1 MIKNELISLS
11 TCIHLLQQERGFA
24 VLYIQDQQIENQK
37 KLEQFFKDTNH
48 SIGSLVPLL
57 KQWKNSA
64 KTLPE
69 QRNLII
75 GILDYFKKLEDKRQA
90 IMAYQVSPK
99 QVHDYYTFNLLTPI
113 VQLMNDLASQVN
125 KVRSNVLSA
134 FCFFQQWKEKVGLE
148 RLTLIQG
155 FIKQSFDNENY
166 QQRIEFLVNEQHQY
180 KNSFMSLA
188 SNAQRNIYRTAYNKI
203 INVDILEEIHD
214 KISKG
219 QFSEIITYQLS
230 AQKWF
235 DLISEKLDAMFTI
248 EQAFIGELDSW
259 HNTKSTDTLENL
271 NIEQRLVYKLAIFH
285 QMPNQ
290 DIKQIIDLGEI
301 YQLPKNKLIVAE
313 DHFPSHFHVVLMGW
327 VKIFKQLPNKKKV
340 VLHMLSYGETIMDNC
355 IFSNTCLKASAQSE
369 TDVLLFS
376 IPVSVVRS
384 YISQN
389 NQFMLNIL
397 SNMAN
402 KARTLD
408 HELERHKTQTVD
420 YRIGYFLLDL
430 MNQKKW
436 LSSTINL
443 PYSKSIIASQ
453 LGMRREV
460 FSRSLAGLSRIGFIV
475 KNKNITL
482 PDKYALC
489 QYCDN
494 MIAETCV
501 NYGTPKCIKQ
511 RYIF

>member
-1 MIKNELISLS
+1 MVKNNLISLS
-11 TCIHLLQQERGFA
+11 KCIHLLQQERGFA
-24 VLYIQDQQIENQK
+24 TLYIQDQQTDNQK
-37 KLEQFFKDTNH
+37 TLEQFFKDTDLAIANLE
-48 SIGSLVPLL
+48 SLL
-57 KQWKNSA
+57 KQWKNSS
-64 KTLPE
+64 KTSPE
-69 QRNLII
+69 QQNLII
-75 GILDYFKKLEDKRQA
+75 GILNYFKKIEDKRQA
-90 IMAYQVSPK
+90 IIAYQISLE
-99 QVHDYYTFNLLTPI
+99 QVHDYYTYNLVIPI
-113 VQLMNDLASQVN
+113 IQLMSDLASRVS
-125 KVRSNVLSA
+125 KVRSNILSA

-148 RLTLIQG
+148 RLTLIHG

-188 SNAQRNIYRTAYNKI
+188 SNAQRKIYHTIYNQI
-203 INVDILEEIHD
+203 LNADILEQIQD

-248 EQAFIGELDSW
+248 ELALIDELDSW
-259 HNTKSTDTLENL
+259 HNTKFTDTLENL
-271 NIEQRLVYKLAIFH
+271 NIEQRLVYKLPIFN
-285 QMPNQ
+285 QMPNHH
-290 DIKQIIDLGEI
+290 IKQIIDLGEI

-313 DHFPSHFHVVLMGW
+313 NNFPTHFHVVLMGW
-327 VKIFKQLPNKKKV
+327 VKIFKQLPNKKKAI
-340 VLHMLSYGETIMDNC
+340 LHMLSYGETIMDSC
-355 IFSNTCLKASAQSE
+355 IFSNTCLKASAKST

-376 IPVSVVRS
+376 IPVSVLRS

-397 SNMAN
+397 SNLAN
-402 KARTLD
+402 KTLSLG
-408 HELERHKTQTVD
+408 HELEQHKTQSVD
-420 YRIGYFLLDL
+420 SRIGYFLLNL

-436 LSSTINL
+436 LSTTINL

-460 FSRSLAGLSRIGFIV
+460 FSRSLGSLSAIGFTIQ
-475 KNKNITL
+475 NKNVTL
-482 PDKYALC
+482 PDKFALC

-494 MIAETCV
+494 MIADSCV
-501 NYGTPKCIKQ
+501 NYGTQNCIKR